1 MNRNVNDMKERLQKL
16 ISGAGFASR
25 RAAEELIKAGRVR
38 VNGEPASLGMSAD
51 PETDIVTVDGKR
63 LRQPEERVYI
73 MLNKPRGYVTTL
85 SDEKGRKTVAELVL
99 GVGRRLYP
107 VGRLDLN
114 SEGLL
119 IMTDDGE
126 AANALMHPSHEVGK
140 TYRVTVS
147 GSEPEEAVRALEAQR
162 DVEGEPIRPAQVRFV
177 EEAEQGRYVLDVTIH
192 EGRNRQVRRMCAAA
206 GLEVRRLVRVAE
218 GELRLG
224 TLQTG
229 RWRRLT
235 PEETSYIRGLE

>member
-1 MNRNVNDMKERLQKL
+1 MKERLQKL
-16 ISGAGFASR
+16 ISGAGLASR
-25 RAAEELIKAGRVR
+25 RAAEEMIKAGRVK
-38 VNGEPASLGMSAD
+38 VNGETASLGMSAD
-51 PETDIVTVDGKR
+51 PDTDTVTVDGKR
-63 LRQPEERVYI
+63 LRQPEKRVYI

-85 SDEKGRKTVAELVL
+85 SDEKGRKTVAELVK

>member
-1 MNRNVNDMKERLQKL
+1 MKERLQKL
-16 ISGAGFASR
+16 ISSAGLASR
-25 RAAEELIKAGRVR
+25 RAAEELIKQGRVK
-38 VNGEPASLGMSAD
+38 VNGETASLGMSAD
-51 PETDIVTVDGKR
+51 PELDDIRVNGKR
-63 LRQPEERVYI
+63 LRISGTRVYI

-85 SDEKGRKTVAELVL
+85 SDEKGRKTVAELVK

-147 GSEPEEAVRALEAQR
+147 GREPEAAVRELEALR
-162 DVEGEPIRPAQVRFV
+162 EVEGEPIRPAQVSFAG
-177 EEAEQGRYVLDVTIH
+177 ETGEGKYMLDVTIH
-192 EGRNRQVRRMCAAA
+192 EGRNRQVRKMCAAA
-206 GLEVRRLVRVAE
+206 GLEVRRLVRIAE
-218 GELRLG
+218 GELSLG
-224 TLQTG
+224 GLQTG
-229 RWRRLT
+229 KWRHLT
-235 PEETSYIRGLE
+235 SEELDWLLKLS

>member
-1 MNRNVNDMKERLQKL
+1 
-16 ISGAGFASR
+16 
-25 RAAEELIKAGRVR
+25 
-38 VNGEPASLGMSAD
+38 
-51 PETDIVTVDGKR
+51 
-63 LRQPEERVYI
+63 
-73 MLNKPRGYVTTL
+73 
-85 SDEKGRKTVAELVL
+85 
-99 GVGRRLYP
+99 
-107 VGRLDLN
+107 
-114 SEGLL
+114 
-119 IMTDDGE
+119 
-126 AANALMHPSHEVGK
+126 MHPSNEVGK

-177 EEAEQGRYVLDVTIH
+177 EETEQGRYVLDVTIH

-224 TLQTG
+224 MLQTG